1 MGMMDSMQYLQDT
14 ESTRAKRLQMVEY
27 QIRRR
32 DIHDEKVLR
41 IMEELPRHVFI
52 PEANRSE
59 AYMDQPVSI
68 GLGQTISQPYIVA
81 LMTEKLAVE
90 PEHTVLEIGTGCG
103 YQTAILARLPA
114 QKVYTIEVLEDL
126 AQKARKI
133 LTHLGI
139 DNVEFHTGDGRLGW
153 PEDRQFDR
161 ILVAAASEDL
171 PEKLLA
177 QLKDGGKMVIPIGE
191 PISQRLMLLTRQG
204 DHINEELLCHCRFV
218 RLVRT

>member
-1 MGMMDSMQYLQDT
+1 MMDSMQYLQDT